1 MYSTGRVSL
10 DTQQGKE
17 GEREQISVS
26 RPVLPT
32 QVTASAL
39 QLHSLPPSGIN
50 LKVLVA

>member
-10 DTQQGKE
+10 ETQQGKEE

-32 QVTASAL
+32 QVTGSAL
-39 QLHSLPPSGIN
+39 QLHSLPPSR
-50 LKVLVA
+50 KT